1 MASHDTNASARSEP
15 VQTNRCRNC
24 HSYVSQQ
31 FARVFGNNEDEV
43 HACIECSTL
52 HALRE
57 GEGGYRGH

>member
-1 MASHDTNASARSEP
+1 MRGRVEP

-31 FARVFGNNEDEV
+31 FARVFGNNDDEV

-52 HALRE
+52 HTLRE
-57 GEGGYRGH
+57 GDGGVGY

>member
-1 MASHDTNASARSEP
+1 MASQNSDRASQGETI
-15 VQTNRCRNC
+15 QKNRCRNC

-31 FARVFGNNEDEV
+31 FARVFGTNDDTV

-57 GEGGYRGH
+57 GDGGCLHE